1 MPGKNK
7 SREGAKTKRAKESG
21 KMTQWNKDMLAVQA
35 WRPEL
40 RSQDPK

>member
-1 MPGKNK
+1 MPGNSK
-7 SREGAKTKRAKESG
+7 SREGAKTKRAKESE
-21 KMTQWNKDMLAVQA
+21 KMTQWNKGLAVQA

>member
-1 MPGKNK
+1 MPGKSK
-7 SREGAKTKRAKESG
+7 SREGAKTKIAKEAG
-21 KMTQWNKDMLAVQA
+21 KMTPWNKGLAVQS